1 MKTAVIIS
9 NMGGPH
15 ELDAVECY
23 LYNIFM
29 DPDIIDIPLPGF
41 LRRKFIAWFAKKRAP
56 ESTEIYRKIGGKTP
70 LTDITYKQAELL
82 DSKLNTNGNSGFKVF
97 AAMRYWYPFVE
108 EVWEKIIKEGYEQLI
123 IVTLYPYYS
132 TTTTGSLVSLINR
145 LNKDKTFPD
154 ENITII
160 DRYGAHPLFIKAM
173 VERINKELNDTGYKN
188 LMLSAHSI
196 PMKRIKKG
204 DPYRDEIERSV
215 KLIQKQLP
223 NDIKVHLCYQSKVG
237 PIEWLSPQTDE
248 MVVKLAEQGVKD
260 LLVYPLG
267 FVADNSETIYEI
279 GMLYK
284 DLAEQKGITNF
295 KRIDALNTDPIFID
309 ALTDLILTRYK
320 EKFA

>member
-1 MKTAVIIS
+1 MKTAVMIS

-15 ELDAVECY
+15 DLDAVECY

-56 ESTEIYRKIGGKTP
+56 ESTEIYNKIGGKTP
-70 LTDITYKQAELL
+70 LTEITYKQAQLL
-82 DSKLNTNGNSGFKVF
+82 ENKLNSNGNSGFKVYV
-97 AAMRYWYPFVE
+97 AMRYWYPFVE
-108 EVWEKIIKEGYEQLI
+108 EVWEKIIKEGYKKLI
-123 IVTLYPYYS
+123 IVTLYPFYS

-145 LNKDKTFPD
+145 LNADKTFAD
-154 ENITII
+154 EDITII
-160 DRYGAHPLFIKAM
+160 DRYGDHPLFIQAM
-173 VERINKELNDTGYKN
+173 VNLIKENLKDNRYKD
-188 LMLSAHSI
+188 LLLSAHSI

-204 DPYRDEIERSV
+204 DPYRDEVQQSV
-215 KLIQKQLP
+215 KLIKKELP
-223 NDIKVHLCYQSKVG
+223 RDINFHLCYQSKVG

-248 MVVKLAEQGVKD
+248 TVVKLAEQGVKD
-260 LLVYPLG
+260 LLAYPLG

-284 DLAEQKGITNF
+284 NLAEEKGITNF
-295 KRIDALNTDPIFID
+295 KRIDALNTNPIFID
-309 ALTDLILTRYK
+309 ALADLVLTRFK

>member
-1 MKTAVIIS
+1 
-9 NMGGPH
+9 MGGPDS
-15 ELDAVECY
+15 LDAVECY

-70 LTDITYKQAELL
+70 LTDITNQQAELL
-82 DSKLNTNGNSGFKVF
+82 EKKLNVDDNPKFKVF
-97 AAMRYWYPFVE
+97 VAMRYWYPFVE
-108 EVWEKIIKEGYEQLI
+108 EVWKEVVEQDFKKLI
-123 IVTLYPYYS
+123 IISLYPYYS

-145 LNKDKTFPD
+145 LNADKTFAD

-160 DRYGAHPLFIKAM
+160 DRYGDHPLFIQAM
-173 VERINKELNDTGYKN
+173 VDQIKEELKDNRYKD

-204 DPYRDEIERSV
+204 DPYRDEIEKSV
-215 KLIQKQLP
+215 TLMKDQLP
-223 NDIKVHLCYQSKVG
+223 DDLKVHLCYQSKVG
-237 PIEWLSPQTDE
+237 PIEWLSPQTDAT
-248 MVVKLAEQGVKD
+248 VVELAEQGIKN

-284 DLAEQKGITNF
+284 DLAEEKGITNF
-295 KRIDALNTDPIFID
+295 ERIDSLNTNTVFID
-309 ALTDLILTRYK
+309 VLTDLVLTRYK
-320 EKFA
+320 EKFG

>member
-15 ELDAVECY
+15 SLDAVECY

-41 LRRKFIAWFAKKRAP
+41 LRRRFIAWFAKKRVP
-56 ESTEIYRKIGGKTP
+56 ESMAIYKKIGGKTP
-70 LTDITYKQAELL
+70 LTDITNQQAELL
-82 DSKLNTNGNSGFKVF
+82 EKKLNADGKSIFKVF
-97 AAMRYWYPFVE
+97 VAMRYWYPFVE
-108 EVWEKIIKEGYEQLI
+108 EVWKEVIEQGYKKLI
-123 IVTLYPYYS
+123 IVTMYPYYS
-132 TTTTGSLVSLINR
+132 TTTAGSLVSLINR
-145 LNKDKTFPD
+145 LNSDKVFSD

-160 DRYGAHPLFIKAM
+160 DRFGDHPLFIKAM
-173 VERINKELNDTGYKN
+173 VNQIKEGLRNSDFKD

-196 PMKRIKKG
+196 SMKRIKKG

-215 KLIQKQLP
+215 ALIIEQLP
-223 NDIKVHLCYQSKVG
+223 EELNVHLCYQSKVG

-248 MVVKLAEQGVKD
+248 TVIKLAAQGVKN
-260 LLVYPLG
+260 LLAYPLG

-284 DLAEQKGITNF
+284 NLAKEKGITNF
-295 KRIDALNTDPIFID
+295 KRIDALNTNSGFID
-309 ALTDLILTRYK
+309 TLADVVQTRYK
-320 EKFA
+320 EKFT

>member
-23 LYNIFM
+23 LYNIFI
-29 DPDIIDIPLPGF
+29 DPDIIDVPLPGF
-41 LRRKFIAWFAKKRAP
+41 LRKKFIAWFAKKRAP

-70 LTDITYKQAELL
+70 LTDITNQQAELL
-82 DSKLNTNGNSGFKVF
+82 EKQLNSKGICEFKVF
-97 AAMRYWYPFVE
+97 VAMRYWYPFVE
-108 EVWEKIIKEGYEQLI
+108 EAWKAVIEQGFKQLI

-145 LNKDKTFPD
+145 LNAKKTFSD

-160 DRYGAHPLFIKAM
+160 DRYGDHPLFIKAIA
-173 VERINKELNDTGYKN
+173 EQINEELKKHFYQD

-196 PMKRIKKG
+196 PMRRIKKG
-204 DPYRDEIERSV
+204 DPYRDEIEKAV
-215 KLIQKQLP
+215 ALIKKQLP
-223 NDIKVHLCYQSKVG
+223 GNINVHLCYQSKVG

-248 MVVKLAEQGVKD
+248 TVIKLAEQGGKK

-284 DLAEQKGITNF
+284 DLALEKGISDF
-295 KRIDALNTDPIFID
+295 KRIDALNTCSGFID
-309 ALTDLILTRYK
+309 TLADVVLTRYN
-320 EKFA
+320 EKFS